1 MVDPPAVAGA
11 AETAHID
18 ARRYRAVLGRYPT
31 GVTVVT
37 TVADIPGTPAGEG
50 RRQPIGTTV
59 NSFTSVSLDPPL
71 VLIAIGQE
79 RTIHPVIASTR
90 RFAVNILDEESTLLS
105 DCFSGAP
112 SPLPREAFC
121 DAPYAWG
128 PDGMPI
134 LDVALAYVVCHLE
147 RIIEAGDHTLYLG
160 RIVDL
165 AARERESWPLLYFR
179 GLYLRIE
186 HAETEEL
193 LGKPDAT

>member
-1 MVDPPAVAGA
+1 MLPVTSPSAAPQIDP
-11 AETAHID
+11 
-18 ARRYRAVLGRYPT
+18 RQYRAVLGRYPT
-31 GVTVVT
+31 GITVVT
-37 TVADIPGTPAGEG
+37 TVADLPGTPPTQPG
-50 RRQPIGTTV
+50 RQPIGTTV

-71 VLIAIGQE
+71 VLIAIGRE
-79 RTIHPVIASTR
+79 RTIHPVIASMG
-90 RFAVNILDEESTLLS
+90 RFAVNILDEESTLIS

-121 DAPYAWG
+121 EAPYTWG
-128 PDGMPI
+128 QDGMPI
-134 LDVALAYVVCHLE
+134 LDAALAYVICHLD

-179 GLYLRIE
+179 GRYLRIE